1 MTFERAW
8 EVVKMIPTDIA
19 NDPLVVPMGK
29 HGNSRPYVNG
39 MDREFRAWLY
49 ENRYPADDD
58 FAQLDFMQQMQILLA
73 YRVQKGANKEKEF
86 LEGME

>member
-1 MTFERAW
+1 MAW
-8 EVVKMIPTDIA
+8 EIVKMIPTDIA

-29 HGNSRPYVNG
+29 HGNSRPFVRI
-39 MDREFRAWLY
+39 DRDFRAWLY

-58 FAQLDFMQQMQILLA
+58 FAQLGCKLQMPILLA
-73 YRVQKGANKEKEF
+73 YRVQQGANKEKEF